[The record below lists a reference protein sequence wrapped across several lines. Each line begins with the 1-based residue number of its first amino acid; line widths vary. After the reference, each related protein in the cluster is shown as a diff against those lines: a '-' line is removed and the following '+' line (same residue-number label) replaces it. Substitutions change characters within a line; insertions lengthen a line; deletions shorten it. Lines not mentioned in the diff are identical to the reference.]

1 MIKFYTPDGHLE
13 VKTMELLKRAGFD
26 IKISE
31 RNYKPSIDDKD
42 IMLKRLRP
50 QDFPFLLALG
60 KGDIGICGLDILTEF
75 KLTYKDLADNVVELM
90 NLKLGRTK
98 LVAAISEEVIP
109 DVKTIED
116 FAKYAEERSKNK
128 NDVVVVSEYP
138 AIAQDYLKRHNI
150 KAIVRRPAGKTEA
163 WLIPPDNEADMIID
177 TTETGTTLKANRCM
191 IIDTLLES
199 TARVVAS
206 KQALDN
212 SEKKKKIMEVVE
224 LLGGAIRAENMVNAY
239 MNVLEPKNL
248 ENVLNIIK
256 KYSSNPTISHLDNG
270 GSDIFIIIDAKN
282 LKYIL
287 PKLKNAGASEIAVSD
302 VRMLL

>member
-1 MIKFYTPDGHLE
+1 MLKFYTPDGHLE
-13 VKTMELLKRAGFD
+13 AKTMELLKKAGFD

-31 RNYKPSIDDKD
+31 RNYKPTIDDKD

-75 KLTYKDLADNVVELM
+75 KITYKDLADNVVELM
-90 NLKLGRTK
+90 DLKLGWTK

-109 DVKTIED
+109 DVKTIDD

-128 NDVVVVSEYP
+128 DDVVIVSEYP
-138 AIAQDYLKRHNI
+138 AIAREYLERHNI

-177 TTETGTTLKANRCM
+177 TTETGTTLKANRCI

-199 TARVVAS
+199 TAHIVANKDS
-206 KQALDN
+206 LN
-212 SEKKKKIMEVVE
+212 SEKKEKIMEIVD
-224 LLGGAIRAENMVNAY
+224 LIKGAMSAENKVNAY
-239 MNVLEPKNL
+239 MNVFEPKNL
-248 ENVLNIIK
+248 ENVLNLIK
-256 KYSSNPTISHLDNG
+256 QYSSNPTISRLDNG
-270 GSDIFIIIDAKN
+270 GYDIFIIIDAQN

-287 PKLKNAGASEIAVSD
+287 PKLKKEGASEIAVSD

>member
-13 VKTMELLKRAGFD
+13 AKTMELLKKAGFD

-31 RNYKPSIDDKD
+31 RNYKPTIDDKD

-60 KGDIGICGLDILTEF
+60 KGDIGICGYDILTEF
-75 KLTYKDLADNVVELM
+75 KTTYKDLADNVVELM
-90 NLKLGRTK
+90 DLKLGGTQ

-109 DVKTIED
+109 NVKTIDD
-116 FAKYAEERSKNK
+116 FAKYAKERSKNK
-128 NDVVVVSEYP
+128 DDVVIVSEYP
-138 AIAQDYLKRHNI
+138 AIASEYLSRHNI

-163 WLIPPDNEADMIID
+163 WLIPPDNEGDMVIE
-177 TTETGTTLKANRCM
+177 TTETGTTLKANRCI

-199 TARVVAS
+199 TARIVVNRES
-206 KQALDN
+206 LN
-212 SEKKKKIMEVVE
+212 SEKNEKIMEIID
-224 LLGGAIRAENMVNAY
+224 LIKGAMSAENQVNAY

-248 ENVLNIIK
+248 ENVMSIIK
-256 KYSSNPTISHLDNG
+256 KYSSNPTISRLDNG
-270 GSDIFIIIDAKN
+270 GYDIFIIIDTKD

-287 PKLKNAGASEIAVSD
+287 PKLKKAGASEIAVSD
-302 VRMLL
+302 IRMLL

>member
-13 VKTMELLKRAGFD
+13 AKTMELLKKAGFD

-31 RNYKPSIDDKD
+31 RNYKPTIDDKD

-60 KGDIGICGLDILTEF
+60 KGDIGICGYDILTEF
-75 KLTYKDLADNVVELM
+75 KTTYKDLADNVVELM
-90 NLKLGRTK
+90 DLKLGGTQ

-109 DVKTIED
+109 NVKTIDD
-116 FAKYAEERSKNK
+116 FAKYAKERSKNK
-128 NDVVVVSEYP
+128 DDVVIVSEYP
-138 AIAQDYLKRHNI
+138 AIASEYLSRHNI

-163 WLIPPDNEADMIID
+163 WLIPPDNEGDMIIE
-177 TTETGTTLKANRCM
+177 TTETGTTLKANRCI

-199 TARVVAS
+199 TAHIVANRDS
-206 KQALDN
+206 LN
-212 SEKKKKIMEVVE
+212 SEKKERIMEIID
-224 LLGGAIRAENMVNAY
+224 LIKGAIRAENQVNVY

-248 ENVLNIIK
+248 ENVMSIIK
-256 KYSSNPTISHLDNG
+256 KYSSNPTISRLDNG
-270 GSDIFIIIDAKN
+270 GYDIFIIIDTKD

-287 PKLKNAGASEIAVSD
+287 PKLKKAGASEIAVSD

>member
-13 VKTMELLKRAGFD
+13 AKTMELLKKAGFD

-31 RNYKPSIDDKD
+31 RNYKPTIDDKD

-60 KGDIGICGLDILTEF
+60 KGDIGICGYDILTEF
-75 KLTYKDLADNVVELM
+75 KTTYKDLADNIVELM
-90 NLKLGRTK
+90 DLKLGGTQ

-109 DVKTIED
+109 NVKTIDD
-116 FAKYAEERSKNK
+116 FAKYAKERSKNK
-128 NDVVVVSEYP
+128 DDVVIVSEYP
-138 AIAQDYLKRHNI
+138 AIASEYLSRHNI

-163 WLIPPDNEADMIID
+163 WLIPPDNEGDMIIE
-177 TTETGTTLKANRCM
+177 TTETGTTLKANRCI

-199 TARVVAS
+199 TAHIVANRDS
-206 KQALDN
+206 LN
-212 SEKKKKIMEVVE
+212 SEKKERIMEIID
-224 LLGGAIRAENMVNAY
+224 LIKGAIRAENQVNVY

-248 ENVLNIIK
+248 KNVMSIIK
-256 KYSSNPTISHLDNG
+256 KYSSNPTISRLDNG
-270 GSDIFIIIDAKN
+270 GYDIFIIIDTKD

-287 PKLKNAGASEIAVSD
+287 PKLKKAGASEIAVSD

>member
-13 VKTMELLKRAGFD
+13 TKTMELLKKAGFD

-31 RNYKPSIDDKD
+31 RTYKPTIDDKD

-60 KGDIGICGLDILTEF
+60 KGDIGICGYDILTEF
-75 KLTYKDLADNVVELM
+75 KTTYKDLADNVVELM
-90 NLKLGRTK
+90 DLKLGGTQ

-109 DVKTIED
+109 NVKTIDD
-116 FAKYAEERSKNK
+116 FAKYAKERSKNK
-128 NDVVVVSEYP
+128 DDVVIVSEYP
-138 AIAQDYLKRHNI
+138 AIASEYLKMHNI

-163 WLIPPDNEADMIID
+163 WLIPPDNEGDMIIE
-177 TTETGTTLKANRCM
+177 TTETGTTLKANRCI

-199 TARVVAS
+199 TAHIVANRDS
-206 KQALDN
+206 LN
-212 SEKKKKIMEVVE
+212 SEKKEKIMEIID
-224 LLGGAIRAENMVNAY
+224 LIKGAMHAENQVNAY

-248 ENVLNIIK
+248 ENVMSIIK
-256 KYSSNPTISHLDNG
+256 KYSSNPTISRLDNG
-270 GSDIFIIIDAKN
+270 GYDVFIIIDTKD

-287 PKLKNAGASEIAVSD
+287 PKLKKAGASEIAVSD
-302 VRMLL
+302 IRMLL

>member
-13 VKTMELLKRAGFD
+13 AKTMELLKKAGFD

-31 RNYKPSIDDKD
+31 RNYKPTIDDKD

-60 KGDIGICGLDILTEF
+60 KGDIGICGYDILTEF
-75 KLTYKDLADNVVELM
+75 KTTYKDLAENVVELM
-90 NLKLGRTK
+90 DLKLGGTQ

-109 DVKTIED
+109 NVKTIDD
-116 FAKYAEERSKNK
+116 FAKYAKERSKNK
-128 NDVVVVSEYP
+128 DDVVIVSEYP
-138 AIAQDYLKRHNI
+138 AIASEYLSRHNI

-163 WLIPPDNEADMIID
+163 WLIPPDNEGDMVIE
-177 TTETGTTLKANRCM
+177 TTETGTTLKANRCI

-199 TARVVAS
+199 TARIVVNRES
-206 KQALDN
+206 LN
-212 SEKKKKIMEVVE
+212 SEKNEKIMEIID
-224 LLGGAIRAENMVNAY
+224 LIKGAMSAENQVNAY

-248 ENVLNIIK
+248 ENVMSIIK
-256 KYSSNPTISHLDNG
+256 KYSSNPTISRLDNG
-270 GSDIFIIIDAKN
+270 GYDIFIIIDTKD

-287 PKLKNAGASEIAVSD
+287 PKLKKAGASEIAVSD
-302 VRMLL
+302 IRMLL